1 MSRGIER
8 SVVAPVVIAGMAK
21 AAKSWNALHGTWA
34 NRAPEYW
41 FTVTVAQELQRK
53 LDDQKKWIRLEGS
66 VLQTI
71 SSSGPAVA
79 GRPVSA
85 LRRNGRCDIVIER
98 ANESPF
104 AAIEIKTR
112 AYAFT
117 AGLRSD
123 VIRLRELLCRGG
135 KNSLSVVCL
144 ASYSDASEEN
154 SASGAKACLERR
166 FDTFFDR
173 STELCVG
180 KRLRVE
186 RRELLRRGDESGD
199 FWGVQCLTIVR
210 R

>member
-8 SVVAPVVIAGMAK
+8 SVVPPVVIAGMAK

-34 NRAPEYW
+34 SRAPEYW

-66 VLQTI
+66 VLQTM
-71 SSSGPAVA
+71 SSSGPAVV
-79 GRPVSA
+79 GRPVSS
-85 LRRNGRCDIVIER
+85 LRRKGRCDIVIER

-117 AGLRSD
+117 AGIRSD
-123 VIRLRELLCRGG
+123 VVRLRELLCRGG

-144 ASYSDASEEN
+144 ASYSDASEKDSLN
-154 SASGAKACLERR
+154 GAKARLERR
-166 FDTFFDR
+166 FENFVER
-173 STELCVG
+173 ATELCVG
-180 KRLRVE
+180 KQLRVE
-186 RRELLRRGDESGD
+186 SRELIRRGDESGD
-199 FWGVQCLTIVR
+199 LWGVQCLTLLR